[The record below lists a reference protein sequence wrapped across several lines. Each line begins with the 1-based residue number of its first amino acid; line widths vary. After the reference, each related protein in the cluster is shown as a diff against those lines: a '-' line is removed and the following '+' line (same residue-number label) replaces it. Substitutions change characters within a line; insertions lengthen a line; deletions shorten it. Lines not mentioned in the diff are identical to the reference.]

1 MTKLDWDKEAGRQK
15 LMKNG
20 AEKVRPELP
29 RTTKT
34 KGPAERR
41 KRCPHCR
48 KLFFRRELKKHNSE
62 CARIAV
68 GCLGENQE
76 LARRRSRSVYK

>member
-15 LMKNG
+15 LMKKG
-20 AEKVRPELP
+20 AEQVRPELS
-29 RTTKT
+29 RTTNT
-34 KGPAERR
+34 KEPAERR

-48 KLFFRRELKKHNSE
+48 KLFFGRELKKHNSE
-62 CARIAV
+62 CARLSV
-68 GCLGENQE
+68 GFLGEDQE